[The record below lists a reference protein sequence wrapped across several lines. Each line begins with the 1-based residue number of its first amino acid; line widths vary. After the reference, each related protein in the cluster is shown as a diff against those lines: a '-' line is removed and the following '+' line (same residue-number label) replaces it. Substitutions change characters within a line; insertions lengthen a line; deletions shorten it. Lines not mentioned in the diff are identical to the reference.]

1 MLAQHGGVACSANT
15 GRFDHNSDDSSQGM
29 LVSNRLVV
37 NDMHT
42 VLVDVTETLFVAVI
56 YTLIFMTHKMLILT
70 VR

>member
-1 MLAQHGGVACSANT
+1 
-15 GRFDHNSDDSSQGM
+15 M
-29 LVSNRLVV
+29 LVSNRLAV